1 MTDIKPL
8 HDDTTSMGYKSLDVN
23 GGTYKIYSTNLVDPA
38 KILVVYKGSK
48 IEESGYV
55 Y

>member
-1 MTDIKPL
+1 MTDIRPL

-23 GGTYKIYSTNLVDPA
+23 GGTYKIFSTNLVDSD
-38 KILVVYKGSK
+38 KILLAYKGSK